1 MWKTYNQVQL
11 EDFTRQEKYI
21 WKKKLQE
28 QYSCIPGFLAE
39 STYGNFEVSTF
50 PAQVIGKNRFIEQ
63 HLTKSKCLSNIDP
76 ELNIGQ

>member
-11 EDFTRQEKYI
+11 EDFTRQEKDI

-50 PAQVIGKNRFIEQ
+50 PAQVI
-63 HLTKSKCLSNIDP
+63 
-76 ELNIGQ
+76 